1 MSVDMLSNK
10 NINPIVTEL
19 FIKGRKLNIYLV
31 FITQAY
37 FTVPKNIRLNS
48 THYEMKI
55 PNKRELQQTKFD
67 HSSDIDF
74 QDLMNLYKKVL
85 QNHIPSSD
93 NPLNFRKNLLER
105 IIMAINDSIKDEKLR
120 YNINTEA
127 TKISGLSS
135 GKIDK
140 YKFIT
145 DEKILPSD
153 QSRIIEQ
160 AKFTHSPCGKVFERQ
175 IKRIEYQVEKH
186 IKALKEHGIQL
197 NLVVK
202 NNF

>member
-1 MSVDMLSNK
+1 MLSNK

-19 FIKGRKLNIYLV
+19 FIKGRKLNISLV

-55 PNKRELQQTKFD
+55 PNKREIQQTKFD

-145 DEKILPSD
+145 DEKILLSD

>member
-1 MSVDMLSNK
+1 MLSNK

-19 FIKGRKLNIYLV
+19 FIKGRKLNISLV

-67 HSSDIDF
+67 HSLDIDF

-105 IIMAINDSIKDEKLR
+105 IIMAINDSIRDEKLR

>member
-1 MSVDMLSNK
+1 MLSNK

-19 FIKGRKLNIYLV
+19 FIKGRKLNISLV

-74 QDLMNLYKKVL
+74 QDLMNLYKKLL

-105 IIMAINDSIKDEKLR
+105 IIMAINDSIKDEKPR

>member
-1 MSVDMLSNK
+1 MLSNK

-19 FIKGRKLNIYLV
+19 FIKGRKLNISLV

-105 IIMAINDSIKDEKLR
+105 IIMAINDSIRDEKLR

>member
-1 MSVDMLSNK
+1 MLSNK

-19 FIKGRKLNIYLV
+19 FIKGRKLNISLV

-55 PNKRELQQTKFD
+55 PNKREIQQTKFD

>member
-1 MSVDMLSNK
+1 MLSNK

-19 FIKGRKLNIYLV
+19 FIKGRKLNISLV

-48 THYEMKI
+48 THHEMKI

-105 IIMAINDSIKDEKLR
+105 IIMAINDSIRDEKLR

-186 IKALKEHGIQL
+186 IKALKEHG
-197 NLVVK
+197 V
-202 NNF
+202 

>member
-1 MSVDMLSNK
+1 MLSNK
-10 NINPIVTEL
+10 NINPVVTEL
-19 FIKGRKLNIYLV
+19 FIKGRKLNISLV

-55 PNKRELQQTKFD
+55 PNKREIQQTKFD

>member
-1 MSVDMLSNK
+1 MLSNK

-19 FIKGRKLNIYLV
+19 FIKGRKLNISLV

-37 FTVPKNIRLNS
+37 FTVPKNSRLNS

>member
-19 FIKGRKLNIYLV
+19 FIKGRKLNISLV

-93 NPLNFRKNLLER
+93 NPLNFRKSLLER

>member
-19 FIKGRKLNIYLV
+19 FIKGRKLNISLV

-105 IIMAINDSIKDEKLR
+105 IIMAINDSIRDEKLR

>member
-1 MSVDMLSNK
+1 
-10 NINPIVTEL
+10 
-19 FIKGRKLNIYLV
+19 
-31 FITQAY
+31 
-37 FTVPKNIRLNS
+37 
-48 THYEMKI
+48 
-55 PNKRELQQTKFD
+55 
-67 HSSDIDF
+67 
-74 QDLMNLYKKVL
+74 MNLYKKVL

-93 NPLNFRKNLLER
+93 NPLNFRKSLLER

>member
-19 FIKGRKLNIYLV
+19 FIKGRKLNISLV

-105 IIMAINDSIKDEKLR
+105 IIMVINDSIRDEKLR

>member
-1 MSVDMLSNK
+1 MLSNK

-19 FIKGRKLNIYLV
+19 FIKGRKLNISLV

-48 THYEMKI
+48 THYKMKI

>member
-1 MSVDMLSNK
+1 MLSNK
-10 NINPIVTEL
+10 NINPVVTEL
-19 FIKGRKLNIYLV
+19 FIKGRKLNISLV

-105 IIMAINDSIKDEKLR
+105 IIMAINDSIRDEKLR

>member
-1 MSVDMLSNK
+1 MLSNK
-10 NINPIVTEL
+10 NINPVVTEL
-19 FIKGRKLNIYLV
+19 FIKGRKLNISLV

>member
-1 MSVDMLSNK
+1 MLSNK

-19 FIKGRKLNIYLV
+19 FIKGRKLNISLV

>member
-1 MSVDMLSNK
+1 MLSNK

-19 FIKGRKLNIYLV
+19 FIKGRKLNISLV

-74 QDLMNLYKKVL
+74 QDLMNLYKKLL

-105 IIMAINDSIKDEKLR
+105 IIMAINDSIRDEKLR

>member
-1 MSVDMLSNK
+1 MLSNK

-19 FIKGRKLNIYLV
+19 FIKGRKLNISLV

-67 HSSDIDF
+67 HSTDIDF

>member
-1 MSVDMLSNK
+1 MLSNK

-19 FIKGRKLNIYLV
+19 FIKGRKLNISLV

-202 NNF
+202 NNC

>member
-19 FIKGRKLNIYLV
+19 FIKGRKLNISLV

-55 PNKRELQQTKFD
+55 PNKREIQQTKFD

>member
-1 MSVDMLSNK
+1 MLSNK

-19 FIKGRKLNIYLV
+19 FIKGRKLNISLV

-93 NPLNFRKNLLER
+93 NPLNFRKSLLER

>member
-19 FIKGRKLNIYLV
+19 FIKGRKLNISLV

>member
-1 MSVDMLSNK
+1 MLSNK

-19 FIKGRKLNIYLV
+19 FIKGRKLNISLV

-55 PNKRELQQTKFD
+55 PNKREIQQTKFD

-105 IIMAINDSIKDEKLR
+105 IIMAINDSIRDEKLR

>member
-1 MSVDMLSNK
+1 MLSNK

-19 FIKGRKLNIYLV
+19 FIKGRKLNISLV

-105 IIMAINDSIKDEKLR
+105 IIMVINDSIRDEKLR

>member
-19 FIKGRKLNIYLV
+19 FIKGRKLNISLV

-105 IIMAINDSIKDEKLR
+105 IIMAINDSIRDEKLR

-186 IKALKEHGIQL
+186 IKALKEHGVQL

>member
-1 MSVDMLSNK
+1 
-10 NINPIVTEL
+10 
-19 FIKGRKLNIYLV
+19 
-31 FITQAY
+31 
-37 FTVPKNIRLNS
+37 
-48 THYEMKI
+48 MKI

-105 IIMAINDSIKDEKLR
+105 IIMAINDSIRDEKLR

>member
-1 MSVDMLSNK
+1 MLSNK

-19 FIKGRKLNIYLV
+19 FIKGRKLNISLV

-105 IIMAINDSIKDEKLR
+105 IIMAINDSIKDEKPR

>member
-1 MSVDMLSNK
+1 MLSNK

-19 FIKGRKLNIYLV
+19 FIKGRKLSISLV

>member
-19 FIKGRKLNIYLV
+19 FIKGRKLNISLV

-67 HSSDIDF
+67 HSTDIDF

-160 AKFTHSPCGKVFERQ
+160 TKFTHSPCGKVFERQ

>member
-19 FIKGRKLNIYLV
+19 FIKGRKLNISLV

-37 FTVPKNIRLNS
+37 FTVPKNIRLTS
-48 THYEMKI
+48 THYEMKL
-55 PNKRELQQTKFD
+55 PNKRQLQQTKFD

-105 IIMAINDSIKDEKLR
+105 IIMAINDSIRDEKLR

>member
-19 FIKGRKLNIYLV
+19 FIKGRKLNISLV

-105 IIMAINDSIKDEKLR
+105 IIMAINDSIRDEKLR

-202 NNF
+202 TNF